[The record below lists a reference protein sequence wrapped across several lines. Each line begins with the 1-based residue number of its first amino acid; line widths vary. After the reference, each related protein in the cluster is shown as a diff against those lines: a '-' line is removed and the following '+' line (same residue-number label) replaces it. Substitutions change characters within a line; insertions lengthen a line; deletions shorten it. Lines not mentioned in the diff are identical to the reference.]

1 MPNDPAE
8 LTVAD
13 AFFAP
18 AIQALTGAKS
28 GRSCAAFPDDELI
41 RAGVTRQLWSSES
54 GRAFVQKWRV
64 EADSAAG
71 QRIYAAAHARAR
83 REAVVKEVADAVFNR
98 VRRDCLKGDPLA
110 CLPALDGWAVVAGDG
125 HFHAASTHDAAR
137 DTAGARVAT
146 GHVYMLD
153 LRSGGLTHLDLAAGG
168 AGRECDLSVIKRG
181 IDDLKALRPGK
192 KGGKL
197 MVVWDRAAI
206 DMRYW
211 YNLKQTAGVYFT
223 TRLKANLRY
232 DITGAPEWDREARE
246 NTGVVSDLW
255 VGFASGAE
263 VTRLI
268 TVRDP
273 ETGEDI
279 RIITNEM
286 RLPPGIVAHLYRMR
300 WNIEKVF
307 DEVKNRL
314 GQQQSW
320 GASAECK
327 RTHARFITLAHNL
340 LTLFAE
346 KQAQEHGV
354 RDMASERRWEKSLA
368 KREAAVAAGIMR
380 ATDRAVARVV
390 PKNHPARAAVRAPA
404 RRIAAES
411 ALEAAGARALSPL
424 LRLCGKLY
432 QHTCRYIRWVTH
444 ACDSGTLLHAAPA
457 SLNATLNAP
466 L

>member
-1 MPNDPAE
+1 MFENAPE
-8 LTVAD
+8 VTVAD

-18 AIQALTGAKS
+18 ALEALAVAKTGRA
-28 GRSCAAFPDDELI
+28 CAAFPDDELI
-41 RAGVTRQLWSSES
+41 RAGVYRQLWSAES
-54 GRAFVQKWRV
+54 GRAFVQKWIA
-64 EADSAAG
+64 EADSVAG
-71 QRIYAAAHARAR
+71 QRIYAAAHASAR
-83 REAVVKEVADAVFNR
+83 REAVVEEVADAVFER
-98 VRRDCLKGDPLA
+98 VRRECLRDDPLA
-110 CLPALDGWAVVAGDG
+110 RLPALDGWAVVAGDG
-125 HFHAASTHDAAR
+125 HFHAASTHDVAR
-137 DTAGARVAT
+137 DAAGARVAT

-181 IDDLKALRPGK
+181 IDDLKALRPAK

-197 MVVWDRAAI
+197 MVVWDRAVI

-223 TRLKANLRY
+223 TRLKSNLRY
-232 DITGAPEWDREARE
+232 DITGEPEWDREAAE
-246 NTGVVSDLW
+246 NTGVVSDHW
-255 VGFASGAE
+255 VGFGSAPA

-286 RLPPGIVAHLYRMR
+286 KLPPGIVAHLYRMR

-327 RTHARFITLAHNL
+327 RTHARFITLTHNL

-346 KQAQEHGV
+346 RQDREHGV
-354 RDMASERRWEKSLA
+354 RDDASRQRWEKSLA
-368 KREAAVAAGIMR
+368 RREAALAAGIVR
-380 ATDRAVARVV
+380 KTDRTVPRVPSAVYPERPAPGAAAHRIAGESG
-390 PKNHPARAAVRAPA
+390 PEPARART
-404 RRIAAES
+404 
-411 ALEAAGARALSPL
+411 LSPL
-424 LRLCGKLY
+424 VRLCRKLY

-444 ACDSGTLLHAAPA
+444 ACDAGTLLREAPA
-457 SLNATLNAP
+457 SLNTILNTP